1 MDIFSGLTDD
11 QFALIGCAIALVVT
25 GGLMSISHHIGNARR
40 SVSQPRRFSYEE
52 HKATQQEERRD
63 TMRPAA

>member
-1 MDIFSGLTDD
+1 MDLFSGLTDD
-11 QFALIGCAIALVVT
+11 QFALFGCVIALVVT

-40 SVSQPRRFSYEE
+40 RTVSPRRFSYEQA
-52 HKATQQEERRD
+52 KSEREQDRQD

>member
-1 MDIFSGLTDD
+1 MDLFSGLSDD
-11 QFALIGCAIALVVT
+11 QFALMGCAIALIVT

-40 SVSQPRRFSYEE
+40 KVAEPRRFSYEE
-52 HKATQQEERRD
+52 HKSQEDKQRE